1 MSSPADAYLT
11 HLRIAENVSPHTLRA
26 YATDLADLA
35 RFLADRPREPT
46 LVQVDRLDLR
56 AYVAH
61 LAGKNSARTIARKLA
76 TLRGFYRWLVGEGQ
90 LARSP
95 MDGITNPRQGRSLP
109 EALDV
114 ASVVDLLDAPAG
126 EGWLAVRDRALME
139 LLYAAGLRVAEA
151 AGMRLAQLDL
161 TLAHGASVRV
171 HGKGNKTRIVPIHAR
186 AVDALRAWLALRK
199 DVLGDK
205 PDPDFVFL
213 DARKHRLSE
222 RSAHRIV
229 AKAALTAG
237 IGRHVHPHQLRH
249 SFATHL
255 LDGGVDLRGIQE
267 LLGHAS
273 LGTTQIY
280 THVSIDKLT
289 RVYDDAHPR
298 AKRPGSGNGVP
309 PRDPKNVSKAS

>member
-1 MSSPADAYLT
+1 MTAPADAYLT
-11 HLRIAENVSPHTLRA
+11 HLRIAENVAAHTLRS
-26 YATDLADLA
+26 YGTDLADLA

-46 LVQVDRLDLR
+46 FVQVDRLDLR

-61 LAGKNSARTIARKLA
+61 LAGRNSARTIARKLA

-90 LARSP
+90 LSRSP
-95 MDGITNPRQGRSLP
+95 MDGLSNPRQGRSLP
-109 EALDV
+109 ETLDV
-114 ASVVDLLDAPAG
+114 ASVVDVLESPRGDGPFAL
-126 EGWLAVRDRALME
+126 RDRALLE

-151 AGMRLAQLDL
+151 AGMTLAQLDL
-161 TLAHGASVRV
+161 THPHGASVRV
-171 HGKGNKTRIVPIHAR
+171 HGKGNKTRIVPVHAR
-186 AVDALRAWLALRK
+186 AAETLAAWLVARRTL
-199 DVLGDK
+199 LGARPER
-205 PDPDFVFL
+205 PDRPAPPDLGFVFL
-213 DARKHRLSE
+213 DARKNRLSE

-229 AKAALTAG
+229 AKAALASG

-298 AKRPGSGNGVP
+298 AKRPS
-309 PRDPKNVSKAS
+309 SKP